1 MSTAPQG
8 RPRRGLGIASLSLA
22 LIPYGLAV
30 LTLLLAIVFGVAQPR
45 GETSLGIL
53 VLGLLFTGWC
63 GILLGLLAVI
73 LGIAAI
79 VKRRGRGKGVAGLVL
94 GSIAIV
100 LSIPTVPNLF
110 YTF

>member
-1 MSTAPQG
+1 MSSTPPA
-8 RPRRGLGIASLSLA
+8 RPRGGLGIASLVLG
-22 LIPYGLAV
+22 LIPYGLAI
-30 LTLLLAIVFGVAQPR
+30 LTLLLAIVFGVAQPKS
-45 GETSLGIL
+45 ETSLGIL

-73 LGIAAI
+73 LGIVAI
-79 VKRRGRGKGVAGLVL
+79 VRRRGRGKGVAGVVL

-110 YTF
+110 YSF